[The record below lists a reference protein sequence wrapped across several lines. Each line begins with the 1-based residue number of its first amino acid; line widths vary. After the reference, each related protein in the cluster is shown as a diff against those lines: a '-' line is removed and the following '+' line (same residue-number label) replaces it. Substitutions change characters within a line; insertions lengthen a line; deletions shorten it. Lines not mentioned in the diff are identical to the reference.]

1 MILYIKLQCVFNNYF
16 VKESGNVMNI
26 NFEPLELRH
35 KQILDD
41 YFRINKTEISE
52 FNFTEMFIW
61 RKIRNKKIGFI
72 NENICIGF
80 EKGEKKIFYRPFGN
94 NDIKE
99 TIEYIFNNKL
109 CSMIYG
115 WRQNEIKEL
124 NLNDAYIVEK
134 DRNNFDYVYLTDN
147 LINLKGRKYD
157 GKRNHVKKI
166 KQLDYK
172 IIEITKDMLEKIKDF
187 QRKWCEDRLCK
198 DDLSLKSESMAINEL
213 LTNFDKLSVF
223 GAALFI
229 NDNIEGYTIA
239 TELNQ
244 ETAVVVVEKANPQ
257 IKGIYQGL
265 NQLFAEKFLFR
276 YKYINREQD
285 MGNEGLRKAKMS
297 YHPHH
302 FVEKLIIRKET
313 K

>member
-1 MILYIKLQCVFNNYF
+1 M
-16 VKESGNVMNI
+16 NV
-26 NFEPLELRH
+26 NFEPLELKH
-35 KQILDD
+35 KKLIDN

-61 RKIRNKKIGFI
+61 RKIRNTKIGFI
-72 NENICIGF
+72 NENICIGL
-80 EKGEKKIFYRPFGN
+80 EKEREKIFYRPFGN
-94 NDIKE
+94 NDIKG

-115 WRQNEIKEL
+115 WRHNEIKEL
-124 NLNDAYIVEK
+124 NLNDTYVVEN
-134 DRNNFDYVYLTDN
+134 DRNNFDYVYLTDD
-147 LINLKGRKYD
+147 LKNLKGRKYD

-172 IIEITKDMLEKIKDF
+172 IIEITKDMMWEIKDF
-187 QRKWCEDRLCK
+187 QKKWDEDRFCK
-198 DDLSLKSESMAINEL
+198 DDLSLKNESMAINEL
-213 LTNFDKLSVF
+213 ISTFDKLSVF
-223 GAALFI
+223 GAAIFI

-244 ETAVVVVEKANPQ
+244 ETAVVIVEKANPR

-265 NQLFAEKFLFR
+265 NQLFVEKCLFR

-297 YHPHH
+297 YYPHH
-302 FVEKLIIRKET
+302 FVEKCIIKKVT